1 MEIKKIK
8 RRLTAAYHYS
18 FIRMT
23 LNFYT
28 CYEMMAEK
36 SSEPAAGTL
45 ALYERYFGSLGSFL
59 EKKGESLEKLE
70 ALRQD
75 TIKEM
80 EKLTAYTDI
89 FQAYEYVMNR
99 VEGRFMPQL
108 VGKKPEDTDV
118 LLDEIINYLTET
130 NDPTDFHERFQ
141 LIVSQLPVRFT
152 KNKFFALIEEGMSVY
167 KGAPK
172 AGLDDMLY
180 VLRSEALLN
189 RPECP
194 DKWEKNGADPKD
206 SYEKLYQILKEFLQ
220 TDFNTLEAAG
230 YYHLSSELERAGEL
244 LSEATGDI
252 LMLMDL
258 INDLYVLFL
267 CEGHAVA
274 DLEETQVMIKILG
287 DVLGLFKEDKWREIP
302 VETADLLP
310 KLEGKQ
316 ESSFEQWMANEIP
329 MDELAKDGSSVA
341 GVLWKT
347 ELLLSG
353 SAFALLEYKASEETA
368 DEEMIRKG
376 LEQLF
381 ADIRE
386 SWKDL
391 PKVLTRAAMAKCLSR
406 LPITFKS
413 SDEAEGYIK
422 NSLECCSDEV
432 EKEGCIRMIR
442 SIME

>member
-1 MEIKKIK
+1 MEIRKIK
-8 RRLTAAYHYS
+8 RRLTAAYQYS

-36 SSEPAAGTL
+36 TSEPDQGAL
-45 ALYERYFGSLGSFL
+45 DLYERYLGFLGSFL
-59 EKKGESLEKLE
+59 KKEETSLDELE
-70 ALRQD
+70 VLRQD
-75 TIKEM
+75 TMKEM

-118 LLDEIINYLTET
+118 LLDEIISYLTET
-130 NDPTDFHERFQ
+130 NDPADFHQRFQ

-189 RPECP
+189 RPKAENI
-194 DKWEKNGADPKD
+194 DSENGES
-206 SYEKLYQILKEFLQ
+206 SYEKLYGILDEFLQ
-220 TDFNTLEAAG
+220 TDFNALEAAG
-230 YYHLSSELERAGEL
+230 YYHLSSKLEEAGEL
-244 LSEATGDI
+244 LSTATGDI

-258 INDLYVLFL
+258 VNDLYVLFL
-267 CEGHAVA
+267 CEDQAVT
-274 DLEETQVMIKILG
+274 DLEETQVMTRILG
-287 DVLGLFKEDKWREIP
+287 DVLALFKENKWREIP
-302 VETADLLP
+302 EETADLLP

-316 ESSFEQWMANEIP
+316 ESSFEQWLANEIP
-329 MDELAKDGSSVA
+329 MEELARDASSVA
-341 GVLWKT
+341 ELLWKT

-353 SAFALLEYKASEETA
+353 SSFASLEYKDSEQTA
-368 DEEMIRKG
+368 DETLIRKG

-413 SDEAEGYIK
+413 SDEAESYIK

>member
-1 MEIKKIK
+1 MEIKKLK

-36 SSEPAAGTL
+36 TGEPESGVL
-45 ALYERYFGSLGSFL
+45 ALYARYLEILSSFL
-59 EKKGESLEKLE
+59 EKQDMTLEGLES
-70 ALRQD
+70 LRQD

-108 VGKKPEDTDV
+108 VGKKPEDMETFM
-118 LLDEIINYLTET
+118 DEVIQYLAGTS
-130 NDPTDFHERFQ
+130 DPADFHERFQ
-141 LIVSQLPVRFT
+141 LIISQLPVRFT
-152 KNKFFALIEEGMSVY
+152 KNKFFALVEEGMSVY
-167 KGAPK
+167 KGAPE
-172 AGLDDMLY
+172 AGLEDMIY

-189 RPECP
+189 RPLASDGDCKTGE
-194 DKWEKNGADPKD
+194 GH
-206 SYEKLYQILKEFLQ
+206 YQKLYHMLEEFLQ
-220 TDFNTLEAAG
+220 TDFHTLQAAE
-230 YYHLSSELERAGEL
+230 YYHLSSELEKAGEMI
-244 LSEATGDI
+244 SIESGDI

-258 INDLYVLFL
+258 INDLYVLL
-267 CEGHAVA
+267 LGEGQVIM
-274 DLEETQVMIKILG
+274 DLEETQVMTKILK
-287 DVLGLFKEDKWREIP
+287 DVLTLFKEDKWREIP
-302 VETADLLP
+302 EETADLLP

-316 ESSFEQWMANEIP
+316 ESSFDQWMANEIS
-329 MDELAKDGSSVA
+329 MEELAKENTPEA
-341 GVLWKT
+341 EKLWKM

-353 SAFALLEYKASEETA
+353 SSFASLERKASEKTV
-368 DEEMIRKG
+368 DEARIRKE
-376 LEQLF
+376 LDQLF
-381 ADIRE
+381 ADIRD

-391 PKVLTRAAMAKCLSR
+391 PKVLTRAAMAKCLSN

-413 SDEAEGYIK
+413 SDEAESYIR
-422 NSLECCSDEV
+422 NSLDSCSDEV
-432 EKEGCIRMIR
+432 EKEGCIRLIR

>member
-1 MEIKKIK
+1 MEIKKLK

-36 SSEPAAGTL
+36 TGEPSARVL
-45 ALYERYFGSLGSFL
+45 ALYERYLGFLGSFL
-59 EKKGESLEKLE
+59 EKKSVSLDGFE

-108 VGKKPEDTDV
+108 VGKQPEDTDA
-118 LLDEIINYLTET
+118 LLDEIISYLTQSD
-130 NDPTDFHERFQ
+130 DPADFHERFQ
-141 LIVSQLPVRFT
+141 QIISQLPVRFT
-152 KNKFFALIEEGMSVY
+152 KNKFFAIIEEGMSVY

-180 VLRSEALLN
+180 MLRSEALLN
-189 RPECP
+189 RPKISGTEN
-194 DKWEKNGADPKD
+194 EED
-206 SYEKLYQILKEFLQ
+206 SYKKLYQILKEFLQ
-220 TDFNTLEAAG
+220 ADFSTLEAVG
-230 YYHLSSELERAGEL
+230 YYHLSSKLEEAGEL

-252 LMLMDL
+252 LMLMDMV
-258 INDLYVLFL
+258 NDLYVLLL
-267 CEGHAVA
+267 CEDHAMV
-274 DLEETQVMIKILG
+274 DLEETQVMTRILG
-287 DVLGLFKEDKWREIP
+287 EVLELFKEDKWKEIP

-316 ESSFEQWMANEIP
+316 ESSFDQWMANEIS
-329 MDELAKDGSSVA
+329 MEELAKENTPEA
-341 GVLWKT
+341 EKLWKM

-353 SAFALLEYKASEETA
+353 SSFASLERKASEKTV
-368 DEEMIRKG
+368 DEARIRKE
-376 LEQLF
+376 LDQLF
-381 ADIRE
+381 ADIRD

-391 PKVLTRAAMAKCLSR
+391 PKVLTRAAMAKCLSN

-413 SDEAEGYIK
+413 SDEAESYIR
-422 NSLECCSDEV
+422 NSLDSCSDEV
-432 EKEGCIRMIR
+432 EKEGCIRLIR

>member
-1 MEIKKIK
+1 MKIRKIKK
-8 RRLTAAYHYS
+8 RLTAAYHYS

-28 CYEMMAEK
+28 CYEMMSEK
-36 SSEPAAGTL
+36 AGTP
-45 ALYERYFGSLGSFL
+45 AKGTQSLYDRYFGSLSSFL
-59 EKKGESLEKLE
+59 KRKEKSLDELE
-70 ALRQD
+70 TLRQD

-99 VEGRFMPQL
+99 TEGRFMPQL
-108 VGKKPEDTDV
+108 VGKKPTDTDV
-118 LLDEIINYLTET
+118 VLDEIIRYLTET
-130 NDPTDFHERFQ
+130 NDPLDFHERFQ

-189 RPECP
+189 RPKISGTES
-194 DKWEKNGADPKD
+194 ENGED
-206 SYEKLYQILKEFLQ
+206 SYEKLYQILNEFLQ

-230 YYHLSSELERAGEL
+230 YYHLSSKLEEAGEL
-244 LSEATGDI
+244 INEATGDI

-258 INDLYVLFL
+258 VNDLYVLFL
-267 CEGHAVA
+267 CEDHAIV
-274 DLEETQVMIKILG
+274 DLEETQVMTKILG
-287 DVLGLFKEDKWREIP
+287 DILELFKEDKWREIP
-302 VETADLLP
+302 EKTADLLP

-329 MDELAKDGSSVA
+329 VEDLAKDGSPVA
-341 GVLWKT
+341 EVLWKT

-353 SAFALLEYKASEETA
+353 SAFASLEYRASEETA

-413 SDEAEGYIK
+413 SDEAESYIK

>member
-1 MEIKKIK
+1 MEIKKLK

-36 SSEPAAGTL
+36 TGEPNARVL
-45 ALYERYFGSLGSFL
+45 ALYERYFGFLGSFL
-59 EKKGESLEKLE
+59 EKKSVSLDGFE

-80 EKLTAYTDI
+80 EKLTAYTDV

-108 VGKKPEDTDV
+108 VGKQPEDTDA
-118 LLDEIINYLTET
+118 LLDEIISYFTQSD
-130 NDPTDFHERFQ
+130 DPADFHERFQ
-141 LIVSQLPVRFT
+141 QIISQLPVRFT
-152 KNKFFALIEEGMSVY
+152 KNKFFAIIEEGMSVY

-180 VLRSEALLN
+180 MLRSEALLN
-189 RPECP
+189 RPKTSGTEN
-194 DKWEKNGADPKD
+194 EED
-206 SYEKLYQILKEFLQ
+206 SYKKLYQILKEFLQ
-220 TDFNTLEAAG
+220 ADFSTLEAAG
-230 YYHLSSELERAGEL
+230 YYHLSSKLEEAGEL

-252 LMLMDL
+252 LMLMDMV
-258 INDLYVLFL
+258 NDLYVLLL
-267 CEGHAVA
+267 CEDHAMV
-274 DLEETQVMIKILG
+274 DLEETQVMTRILG
-287 DVLGLFKEDKWREIP
+287 EVLELFKEDKWKEIP
-302 VETADLLP
+302 AETADLLP

-329 MDELAKDGSSVA
+329 MEELSKDVSPVTE
-341 GVLWKT
+341 VLWKT
-347 ELLLSG
+347 GLLLSG
-353 SAFALLEYKASEETA
+353 SSFASLEYKDSEETA

-386 SWKDL
+386 SWKEL
-391 PKVLTRAAMAKCLSR
+391 PKVLTRAAMAKCLSI

-413 SDEAEGYIK
+413 SDEAEKYIK

-432 EKEGCIRMIR
+432 EKDGCIRMIR
-442 SIME
+442 SIMEQV